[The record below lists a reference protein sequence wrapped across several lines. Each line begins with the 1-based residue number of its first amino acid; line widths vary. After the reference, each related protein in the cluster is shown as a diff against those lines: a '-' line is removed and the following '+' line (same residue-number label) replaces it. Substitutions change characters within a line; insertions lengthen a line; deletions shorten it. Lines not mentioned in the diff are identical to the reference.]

1 MRSVARKAHMS
12 DIRQKYLRALEL
24 SESESDKLQARS
36 MKKSPLSEG
45 SCKALDLP
53 NGKIDCFI
61 GKNKQSGDSR
71 FQKGAECRSSC
82 NEGFVLRKKA
92 PKVKKCICKNNKC
105 RWVKNALVKCNVASG
120 KNIGRKIAAALP
132 WCINLEFGKKKLV
145 RNRGCSC
152 PLGWNEEDKCFT
164 PTVDRI
170 SNCRFEDKFVN
181 EGKASLNCEGM
192 RNENFQNSDLIVP
205 GITTSA
211 NMKNS
216 GIMIIMKPIFEGAYR
231 LGELD
236 LSHNFLS
243 YLPKA
248 MFKTNDLL
256 RTLNLSV
263 TILHLIIS

>member
-1 MRSVARKAHMS
+1 MS
-12 DIRQKYLRALEL
+12 DIRQKYLKALEL
-24 SESESDKLQARS
+24 SESSSDLLQARS

-45 SCKALDLP
+45 SCKTWDLP

-61 GKNKQSGDSR
+61 GKNKQSGAAR
-71 FQKGAECRSSC
+71 FQQGAECRSSC
-82 NEGFVLRKKA
+82 NEGFKLRKKA
-92 PKVKKCICKNNKC
+92 PKVKKCVCKNNKC
-105 RWVKNALVKCNVASG
+105 RWVKNALVKCNVESG
-120 KNIGRKIAAALP
+120 NAFGRKVTAALP

-170 SNCRFEDKFVN
+170 SNCRFEDKFVA
-181 EGKASLNCEGM
+181 EGKASLSCEGM
-192 RNENFQNSDLIVP
+192 RRENFQNTELVVP

-211 NMKNS
+211 NMRNS

-231 LGELD
+231 LEELD

-263 TILHLIIS
+263 TILHLILS

>member
-1 MRSVARKAHMS
+1 MS
-12 DIRQKYLRALEL
+12 DIRQKYIQTLEL
-24 SESESDKLQARS
+24 SQSNSDMLQSRS
-36 MKKSPLSEG
+36 IMKSPLSEG

-53 NGKIDCFI
+53 NGMIDCFI
-61 GKNKQSGDSR
+61 GNNKQSGALR

-82 NEGFVLRKKA
+82 NEGFKLRKKA
-92 PKVKKCICKNNKC
+92 PKVKKCVCKNNKC
-105 RWVKNALVKCNVASG
+105 RWVKNALVKCNQVTG
-120 KNIGRKIAAALP
+120 NNLGRKVGAALP
-132 WCINLEFGKKKLV
+132 WCISLEFGKKKLV

-164 PTVDRI
+164 PTVDHI
-170 SNCRFEDKFVN
+170 SNCRFEDKFVT
-181 EGKASLNCEGM
+181 EGKASLNCESV
-192 RNENFQNSDLIVP
+192 RKENFQNTELVIP

-216 GIMIIMKPIFEGAYR
+216 GIMIVMRPIFEGAYR
-231 LGELD
+231 LEELD

-263 TILHLIIS
+263 INISFPYFTFN

>member
-1 MRSVARKAHMS
+1 MS
-12 DIRQKYLRALEL
+12 DIRQKYIQALEL
-24 SESESDKLQARS
+24 SQSNSDMLQSRS
-36 MKKSPLSEG
+36 RMKSPLSEG

-53 NGKIDCFI
+53 NGMIDCFI
-61 GKNKQSGDSR
+61 GNNKQSGALR

-82 NEGFVLRKKA
+82 NEGFKLRKKA
-92 PKVKKCICKNNKC
+92 PKVKKCVCKNNKC
-105 RWVKNALVKCNVASG
+105 RWVKNALVKCNQVTG
-120 KNIGRKIAAALP
+120 NNLGRKVGAALP
-132 WCINLEFGKKKLV
+132 WCISLEFGKKKLV

-164 PTVDRI
+164 PTVDHI
-170 SNCRFEDKFVN
+170 SNCRFEDKFVT
-181 EGKASLNCEGM
+181 EGKASLNCESV
-192 RNENFQNSDLIVP
+192 RKENFQNTELVIP

-216 GIMIIMKPIFEGAYR
+216 GIMIIMRPIFEGAYR
-231 LGELD
+231 LEELD

-263 TILHLIIS
+263 INISFPYFTFN